1 MLLKYIICEDK
12 WIQHKSAVYS
22 CSFSWPAFPCANLNH
37 KVFFIVFIITLR
49 FCTCQIYSVPLLQ
62 MSLQQKTLQ
71 WGWGF
76 SQQCWNTSKHPG
88 GPKMLCQ
95 IKLNQWIPLQDP
107 PHFQTDPG
115 PVRSPLPA
123 QSQKHA
129 QDDWGYGNKPSLT
142 HGGFNNNNKWMRV
155 LCPFN

>member
-1 MLLKYIICEDK
+1 MSLL
-12 WIQHKSAVYS
+12 Q
-22 CSFSWPAFPCANLNH
+22 
-37 KVFFIVFIITLR
+37 ITLHW
-49 FCTCQIYSVPLLQ
+49 CC
-62 MSLQQKTLQ
+62 
-71 WGWGF
+71 GF

-115 PVRSPLPA
+115 PVRSALPA

-129 QDDWGYGNKPSLT
+129 QDDRGYGNKPSLT
-142 HGGFNNNNKWMRV
+142 HSGFNNNNNNKKKMNESLVSIQINSKVNMLPNMKTLINLSLYSWGILNSIRNLPRFDSGKHAV
-155 LCPFN
+155 SVVYIKL